1 MKVQTGVSSKDL
13 STLKEMAE
21 LEKHKESMEASK
33 MNEENSKVEAEAEKA
48 EEEHKTDVVDKIKD
62 SLYSVAK
69 AKWETCFL
77 KPDNCCVVKAVR
89 KLTN

>member
-33 MNEENSKVEAEAEKA
+33 MNEENSKVEAETEKA
-48 EEEHKTDVVDKIKD
+48 EEEHKTDVVDKIN
-62 SLYSVAK
+62 VAK